1 MQRDIA
7 AVAATEV
14 ADINAV
20 AAHFTHCH
28 RAVGV
33 AGWLTLFFSC

>member
-14 ADINAV
+14 ADIDAV

-28 RAVGV
+28 RAVSM
-33 AGWLTLFFSC
+33 AGCTLFFSC